1 MHTIRRLAIPAALI
15 ALAVGVTAVGVPTP
29 GATAAGDAS
38 KNDPVAFVHGYSPP
52 PPLGPTQPGGNVT
65 DYPLGHNWETA
76 EFRAGMGHV
85 STVESRPGEP
95 RR

>member
-1 MHTIRRLAIPAALI
+1 MHTIRPLAMLAALI
-15 ALAVGVTAVGVPTP
+15 ALAVGVTAGGVPTP

-38 KNDPVAFVHGYSPP
+38 KNDPVVFVYGSSP

-65 DYPLGHNWETA
+65 DYRLGHNWETA
-76 EFRAGMGHV
+76 EFSAGMGHV